1 MKLWVHFSPGG
12 LLNYQQNKIS
22 SLYFNSKKKKPKNMQ
37 EKEKETDCEEE
48 RELKL
53 LRWLFDEDCDGL
65 SDVVH

>member
-1 MKLWVHFSPGG
+1 
-12 LLNYQQNKIS
+12 
-22 SLYFNSKKKKPKNMQ
+22 MQ
-37 EKEKETDCEEE
+37 KKEKETDCEEE